1 MAGSVPMGDVSKELA
16 PTVAWS
22 ILGAKDSGTRPG
34 AVPQFGTI
42 AARMDG
48 VASAVKDDNEAA
60 AGGRMTS
67 VSEAKEIMAVG
78 KMELEPA
85 EIIPVPGNGLPSAVN
100 GQDEAALAG
109 RITSESEPEEIAP
122 IG

>member
-1 MAGSVPMGDVSKELA
+1 
-16 PTVAWS
+16 
-22 ILGAKDSGTRPG
+22 
-34 AVPQFGTI
+34 
-42 AARMDG
+42 MDG

-85 EIIPVPGNGLPSAVN
+85 EIIPVPRNGLPSAVN

-109 RITSESEPEEIAP
+109 RITSASELEEIAA